1 MAGKRKRGPTHNEK
15 VRARDA
21 AERHIKFKQDG
32 TPTGPSK
39 SEFANTVAYLV
50 RDWVSCSIKSWE
62 LVAEELKLALWEE
75 VQVNQMPYTKKIILY
90 IHIYTMMILFWF
102 LKEILE

>member
-1 MAGKRKRGPTHNEK
+1 MSFFWTVSLAEKRKRWPTHNEK

-39 SEFANTVAYLV
+39 SEFANTVAYLGAGCRGV
-50 RDWVSCSIKSWE
+50 KIDTVGASSS
-62 LVAEELKLALWEE
+62 KLNA
-75 VQVNQMPYTKKIILY
+75 PTPKKLYYIYIY
-90 IHIYTMMILFWF
+90 IHLLCYI
-102 LKEILE
+102 